1 MASPK
6 IKFNNGLECPILGL
20 GTYLIKTRGE
30 AERVVKEAIDIGY
43 RHFDCAYFYEN
54 EDEVGRAIRAKI
66 GEGVIKR
73 EDVFITSK
81 VWNNF
86 HRKDL
91 AKAALDK
98 TLSNFGLDYIDLYL
112 VHWPFAYKDGWD
124 MRPLG
129 DDGKVVYSDVDF
141 VETWKAL
148 EDGVR
153 AGKIKSIGLS
163 NFNKEQ
169 TLKILKNAEIKP
181 VNNQIE
187 CHPYLNQSKLIEFC
201 KSQGITVTAYRPIS
215 PIDEFAPETPLND
228 PAVKKI
234 ASKHGKG
241 AGQILIRWQI
251 QRGVIAIPKTVTKQR
266 LLDNFNVFDF
276 TLDDEDMSTLSSLD
290 KGRAGRAIIMPDAVE
305 HKDYPFNAEF

>member
-1 MASPK
+1 MAGTTV
-6 IKFNNGLECPILGL
+6 KFNNGVECPILGL
-20 GTYLIKTRGE
+20 GTYLSQRGE
-30 AERVVKEAIDIGY
+30 VGQAVKDAVDIGY

-54 EDEVGRAIRAKI
+54 EKEVGDAIRQKI
-66 GEGVIKR
+66 DEGVIKR

-98 TLSNFGLDYIDLYL
+98 TLADLGLEYVDLFL

-124 MRPLG
+124 MRPV
-129 DDGKVVYSDVDF
+129 DSTGKVIYSDVDF

-148 EDGVR
+148 EECVK

-169 TLKILKNAEIKP
+169 ILKILDNAEIKP
-181 VNNQIE
+181 VNNQVE

-201 KSQGITVTAYRPIS
+201 KSKGITVTAYRPIS
-215 PIDEFAPETPLND
+215 PPDDLSDVSPLND
-228 PAVKKI
+228 PVIAKI
-234 ASKHGKG
+234 AQKYNKSI
-241 AGQILIRWQI
+241 GQVLIRFQT
-251 QRGVIAIPKTVTKQR
+251 QRGVIAIPKTVTKKR
-266 LLDNFNVFDF
+266 LADNFDVFDF
-276 TLDDEDMSTLSSLD
+276 VLSNEDMDALLNLD
-290 KGRAGRAIIMPDAVE
+290 QGNKGRCVLMPDAVE
-305 HKDYPFNAEF
+305 HKDYPFNSEY